1 VKFETVLSPENNF
14 RQNQPVHPTT
24 LRIRRATVDD
34 LAALRAIWLSM
45 RLDAEALENRLTEF
59 QVAER
64 RGEVLGAVAF
74 QIVRTAG
81 LMHSEGFSDFSVAD
95 EARKLFWDRLQSV
108 AANHGVFR
116 LWTQETSPFW
126 LRWGFQPAG
135 EEDLARLPDEWK
147 KFEGGWFTLELKNEA
162 LVTAALEKHYG
173 EFSAEEKRQSAE
185 ATACAKTFSNLIA
198 AFFFIIGFGAIG
210 FAVWL
215 FIRFKS
221 SGH

>member
-1 VKFETVLSPENNF
+1 MPLPD
-14 RQNQPVHPTT
+14 

-34 LAALRAIWLSM
+34 LHALRAIWLSM
-45 RLDAEALENRLTEF
+45 RLDAGVLENRLTEF

-64 RGEVLGAVAF
+64 GGEIVGAVAF
-74 QIVRTAG
+74 QIIRTAG
-81 LMHSEGFSDFSVAD
+81 LMHSEGYSDFSVAD
-95 EARKLFWDRLQSV
+95 EARKLFWERLQNL
-108 AANHGVFR
+108 AANHGIFR
-116 LWTQETSPFW
+116 LWTQENSPFW

-135 EEDLARLPDEWK
+135 NEDLARLPDEWK
-147 KFEGGWFTLELKNEA
+147 KSEGPWFTLELKNEA

-173 EFSAEEKRQSAE
+173 EFSAEEKRQSVESA
-185 ATACAKTFSNLIA
+185 ARAKKFSNLVA
-198 AFFFIIGFGAIG
+198 VFFFIIGFGAIG

>member
-1 VKFETVLSPENNF
+1 VPLPD
-14 RQNQPVHPTT
+14 

-34 LAALRAIWLSM
+34 LHALRAIWLSM
-45 RLDAEALENRLTEF
+45 RLDAGVLENRLTEF

-64 RGEVLGAVAF
+64 GGEIVGAVAF
-74 QIVRTAG
+74 QIIRTAG
-81 LMHSEGFSDFSVAD
+81 LMHSEGYSDFSVAD
-95 EARKLFWDRLQSV
+95 EARKLFWERLQNL
-108 AANHGVFR
+108 AANHGIFR
-116 LWTQETSPFW
+116 LWTQENSPFW

-135 EEDLARLPDEWK
+135 NEDLARLPDEWK
-147 KFEGGWFTLELKNEA
+147 KSEGPWFTLELKNEA

-173 EFSAEEKRQSAE
+173 EFSAEEKRQSVESADR
-185 ATACAKTFSNLIA
+185 AKKFSNLVA
-198 AFFFIIGFGAIG
+198 VFFFIIGFGAIG

>member
-1 VKFETVLSPENNF
+1 MHPSP
-14 RQNQPVHPTT
+14 

-45 RLDAEALENRLTEF
+45 RLDADALESRLTEF

-64 RGEVLGAVAF
+64 DGEVVGAVAF

-81 LMHSEGFSDFSVAD
+81 LMHSEGFSDFAVAD
-95 EARKLFWDRLQSV
+95 EARKLFWERLQNL

-135 EEDLARLPDEWK
+135 AEVLERLPEEWK
-147 KFEGGWFTLELKNEA
+147 QLEGAWFTLELKNEA
-162 LVTAALEKHYG
+162 LVTAALEKQYG
-173 EFSAEEKRQSAE
+173 EFSAAEKRQSA
-185 ATACAKTFSNLIA
+185 ATVARGKTFSNLIA
-198 AFFFIIGFGAIG
+198 AFFFIIGFAAIG

-215 FIRFKS
+215 YLRKK